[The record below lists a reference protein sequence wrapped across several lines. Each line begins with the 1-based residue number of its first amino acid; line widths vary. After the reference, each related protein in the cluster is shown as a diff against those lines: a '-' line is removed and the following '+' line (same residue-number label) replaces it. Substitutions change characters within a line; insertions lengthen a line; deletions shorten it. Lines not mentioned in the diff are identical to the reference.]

1 MKVKGLAKNTAT
13 GAPLAGVKVVL
24 AVGDRELAVLFSD
37 KEGCFEHMEEKEY
50 VGQKL
55 NCRVEKEGFKSQD
68 VSREIPQDEVQLDI
82 ELVPERVELMLTVHD
97 GKKNPLE
104 GVKITL
110 GLNGEQIGTGFS
122 GKNGLAKITVPRGW
136 VKKTGKLKGELAG
149 FEPSIKEIQIEE
161 DTPIEII
168 MKKVVQRLEPNWKYW
183 KWAFCV
189 LLPIIIISY
198 IISDTSRDVIKF
210 YVLVGWG
217 IALVTLIMA
226 SILPV
231 ASLRC
236 SMVVLI
242 LHLSSSMIGVFRQAL
257 IGFRGRDIT
266 DILSRDFGPLILFL
280 VLNIAFV
287 VLLCRLKLLQRF
299 FKSKKAPVP

>member
-1 MKVKGLAKNTAT
+1 MEVKGLVKNAAT

-24 AVGDRELAVLFSD
+24 TVGERELAVLFSD
-37 KEGCFEHMEEKEY
+37 REGRFEHMEEREY

-55 NCRVEKEGFKSQD
+55 NCRVEKEGLEPQT

-82 ELVPERVELMLTVHD
+82 ELIPERVELMLTVHD

-104 GVKITL
+104 GVKINL
-110 GLNGEQIGTGFS
+110 ELNGKQIGTGFS

-136 VKKTGKLKGELAG
+136 VKRTGKLRGELVG

-183 KWAFCV
+183 KWALCV

-198 IISDTSRDVIKF
+198 IISDTSRDVIRF
-210 YVLVGWG
+210 FVLVGWG

-226 SILPV
+226 LILPV

-242 LHLSSSMIGVFRQAL
+242 LHLSSSMIGIFRQAL
-257 IGFRGRDIT
+257 IGFRRRNIT
-266 DILSRDFGPLILFL
+266 DMFSDDYGALILFL

-299 FKSKKAPVP
+299 FKSK